1 MIRTAI
7 FTLILTAT
15 FGLSAISANAQG
27 CISLLGQQS
36 NCPTGANGNYSTTG
50 TYKAPD
56 ATANLYL
63 KSSGIKWATVYG
75 YTGSHYEVYPVAGL
89 SVLKTYK
96 DSCKPVETGGVAG
109 MVCTFAQFHDGQID
123 HSGWVLIYMSGAVYV
138 RWVYEFNAG
147 VQRTSDSG
155 WIEFYVAP

>member
-15 FGLSAISANAQG
+15 VGLSAISANAQG
-27 CISLLGQQS
+27 CISMLGVQS
-36 NCPTGANGNYSTTG
+36 GNCTNTGSSTTG
-50 TYKAPD
+50 TYRAPD
-56 ATANLYL
+56 ATANLYQ
-63 KSSGIKWATVYG
+63 KSNGVKYARVDAF
-75 YTGSHYEVYPVAGL
+75 TGSHYEVYPVAGT

-96 DSCKPVETGGVAG
+96 DSCRPVETGGVAG
-109 MVCTFAQFHDGQID
+109 QVCSFAQFHNGQVIY
-123 HSGWVLIYMSGAVYV
+123 SGWALIYTNGSVYI
-138 RWVYEFNAG
+138 RWMYAFTAG

>member
-7 FTLILTAT
+7 FTLILTAAVG
-15 FGLSAISANAQG
+15 FLAISANAQG
-27 CISLLGQQS
+27 CVTLLGVQS
-36 NCPTGANGNYSTTG
+36 GCPGANGNYSTTG

-63 KSSGIKWATVYG
+63 KSSGIKYGTVYA
-75 YTGSHYEVYPVAGL
+75 YTGSHYEVYTSAGD

-109 MVCTFAQFHDGQID
+109 LVCSFGQFHNGQIYY
-123 HSGWVLIYMSGAVYV
+123 SGWVLMYTSGAVYI
-138 RWVYEFNAG
+138 RWMYQFTAG